1 MKKFI
6 FAVVMMFVVIPF
18 SVNAEECTDDMVASY
33 LPQAN
38 NVYMQYVATSN
49 PDTYKIYVYGLST
62 GISYD
67 GINGTEF
74 SDGYYAYASAG
85 DTFTISVKISDGSV
99 CALRTVKTVS
109 ILVPANATVTQP
121 VVEPTTPSTNTNTS
135 DGNTSTNS
143 NTTSPSTNINS
154 GSTSSSSNSGTDDSN
169 SDSSGS
175 STDVKTNE
183 DTSADTSSGVEDT
196 KDNEIGETKE
206 VLTSK
211 DNTKNSR
218 ISILKYIIA
227 SAIFI
232 LMIGSGIIIYFKKVK
247 GAKK

>member
-6 FAVVMMFVVIPF
+6 FAVVMTFVVIPF
-18 SVNAEECTDDMVASY
+18 SVNAEECTDEMVASY

-49 PDTYKIYVYGLST
+49 PDTYKIYVYGLSS

-99 CALRTVKTVS
+99 CALRTIKSVS
-109 ILVPANATVTQP
+109 IAVPANTTVNQP
-121 VVEPTTPSTNTNTS
+121 VVEPTTPSTDTNT
-135 DGNTSTNS
+135 TNS
-143 NTTSPSTNINS
+143 STTTNNTITSPSTNTNS
-154 GSTSSSSNSGTDDSN
+154 GSSSTNETTSSNTTSSEQQEDVSTSDDT
-169 SDSSGS
+169 SD
-175 STDVKTNE
+175 E
-183 DTSADTSSGVEDT
+183 DTSIYSGDADSD
-196 KDNEIGETKE
+196 EIIENKE
-206 VLTSK
+206 VLSTPIISK
-211 DNTKNSR
+211 HNNS
-218 ISILKYIIA
+218 IIKYIII
-227 SAIFI
+227 SVMGIFI
-232 LMIGSGIIIYFKKVK
+232 IGTGILIYFKKFK